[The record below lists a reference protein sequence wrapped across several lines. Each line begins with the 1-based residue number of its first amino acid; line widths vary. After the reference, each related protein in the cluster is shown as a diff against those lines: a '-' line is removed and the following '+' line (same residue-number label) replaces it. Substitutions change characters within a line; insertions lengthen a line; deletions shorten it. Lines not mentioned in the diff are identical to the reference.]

1 MSRAGARLGRD
12 AVIRALKLRHG
23 ERPPPGAY
31 RVVLGPQPIAEIIN
45 YMVLGSLTTGAFH
58 SATSAYHG
66 RFGMRVMDERISLA
80 DDPLA
85 KTGPVRRRITCE
97 GLPAARTEMIRDGR
111 LVGLLSNFYDSHR
124 LLTDEHR
131 AEKLGA
137 EADAKVAVSG
147 AQRLPSGRESGAPLS
162 TRIRDRAAPTSS
174 CGRAAASTNAN

>member
-1 MSRAGARLGRD
+1 
-12 AVIRALKLRHG
+12 
-23 ERPPPGAY
+23 
-31 RVVLGPQPIAEIIN
+31 
-45 YMVLGSLTTGAFH
+45 
-58 SATSAYHG
+58 
-66 RFGMRVMDERISLA
+66 MDTRISLA

-137 EADAKVAVSG
+137 EADAKIQFPVRSG
-147 AQRLPSGRESGAPLS
+147 YRLGESPARRYDAPSRVERNQRHHADAWR
-162 TRIRDRAAPTSS
+162 
-174 CGRAAASTNAN
+174 C